1 MTIVPELPQS
11 VARFARYR
19 ELATNSLDK
28 NSLPGAEIPVL
39 SAEQMQTVIRYMVED
54 YGLGNLQ
61 TLENAGRALAILG
74 RKLLGGNLKS
84 KKLIV
89 LAGAGYCGAAGM
101 VSARYLF
108 NWGAEITVVM
118 TRTIEN
124 LGNMAYNQHRL
135 LRRLNIPVFP
145 QTSLAPLRLLND
157 MRHSDMIFDAII
169 GWGLHAKLY
178 GNEAFLV
185 QVLRQTEANIVS
197 LDYPSGLPPDK
208 IELNEEEFSNL
219 CVKANATLAVA
230 LPKSGL
236 IAEYA
241 TPFVGN
247 LYLADIGVP
256 PSLYK
261 RLGLEVDS
269 LFSLGEILQLTQKK

>member
-1 MTIVPELPQS
+1 MTTLPEP

-19 ELATNSLDK
+19 ELATGSLDK
-28 NSLPGAEIPVL
+28 NSLPRPEIPVL
-39 SAEQMQTVIRYMVED
+39 TREQMEMVIRFMVED

-74 RKLLGGNLKS
+74 RKLLGGNLKA

-108 NWGAEITVVM
+108 NWGAEVNVVM

-124 LGNMAYNQHRL
+124 LGNMAYNQHRM
-135 LRRLNIPVFP
+135 LRRLNIPVAAL
-145 QTSLAPLRLLND
+145 TSLAPLRLLND
-157 MRHSDMIFDAII
+157 MRQNDMIFDAII
-169 GWGLHAKLY
+169 GWGLHSKLY

-208 IELNEEEFSNL
+208 INLQGEEFSAL
-219 CVKANATLAVA
+219 CVEAKATLAVA
-230 LPKSGL
+230 LPKNGI

-241 TPFVGN
+241 APYVGE

-256 PSLYK
+256 PTLYK
-261 RLGLEVDS
+261 RLGIEVNS
-269 LFSLGEILQLTQKK
+269 LFSMGEILQLTQLK